1 METAFLVESA
11 QPTVRRGSRAPS
23 FWTWGASLSAVL
35 LVTIVCL
42 LLVRD
47 DRGFATLNAS
57 HAVIRASLLE
67 VLSPSKTTKLQDFE
81 ATFAQYKNL
90 SHEERAQITQGYM
103 VCCIRD
109 DSDIPPPVYGPAA
122 DYYEDWPIDP
132 ICIPGYVKV
141 GEECEECPR
150 NTYCP
155 AKVDLVKQCPPPLAS
170 RLATRDV
177 KGCWCPPGTEGS
189 QSDVTNLKPVC
200 NTCPV
205 DTYCPGENFHS
216 HT

>member
-141 GEECEECPR
+141 HSPR
-150 NTYCP
+150 AEKFSLLARP
-155 AKVDLVKQCPPPLAS
+155 EDLFL
-170 RLATRDV
+170 D
-177 KGCWCPPGTEGS
+177 GCRWERS
-189 QSDVTNLKPVC
+189 ARSVHVT
-200 NTCPV
+200 
-205 DTYCPGENFHS
+205 
-216 HT
+216 HTALPRWTW